1 MIQLNHKMTLEFYD
15 VPQVFVATDCIG
27 TNYLCVLYSQDIE
40 YHYLAVQVSHLRLQ
54 SYLAGQLDLRNA
66 YTDPE
71 QENALYDVVVKDES
85 ISVHSSIPP
94 SQLTEDMLPA
104 PGFYHNVSDAIDS
117 NTTDIMELCIP
128 VADRSLLANMARRM
142 GWIASS
148 LRQGMPRVAVF

>member
-1 MIQLNHKMTLEFYD
+1 MTLEFYD
-15 VPQVFVATDCIG
+15 VPQVFVAADNIG
-27 TNYLCVLYSQDIE
+27 THYLCVLFCQDTE

-71 QENALYDVVVKDES
+71 QENALYEVTVKGET
-85 ISVHSSIPP
+85 ITVHSSITP
-94 SQLTEDMLPA
+94 SLLTEDMLPA
-104 PGFYHNVSDAIDS
+104 PGFYHNVADAID
-117 NTTDIMELCIP
+117 NNATDTMELSIP
-128 VADRSLLANMARRM
+128 VADRSLLADISRRM